1 MTAQIDQVRNGAG
14 SRFGDLELNALVQV
28 AQITDDRIAVLRQ
41 VCERVEGL
49 TVEHADAIP
58 YLLIGTVDEIVEKL
72 SACHDRWGISYFV
85 VRELEAFAPVVA
97 AFR

>member
-1 MTAQIDQVRNGAG
+1 M
-14 SRFGDLELNALVQV
+14 VQTGLSIIFITHKLGEVMRV
-28 AQITDDRIAVLRQ
+28 ADRIAVLRQ

-72 SACHDRWGISYFV
+72 LACHDRWGISYFV